1 MRDSPPIN
9 RHPTPIYLSPWPL
22 NGQIRVTHQRLPNV
36 VKAVVDMLF
45 LVSEHMI
52 VRLGSPVVLHA
63 CLEREQESANVV
75 EAVQLVEDGDV
86 VNLAFGG

>member
-1 MRDSPPIN
+1 
-9 RHPTPIYLSPWPL
+9 
-22 NGQIRVTHQRLPNV
+22 
-36 VKAVVDMLF
+36 MLF

-52 VRLGSPVVLHA
+52 VRLGRPVVLHA
-63 CLEREQESANVV
+63 CFEREQESANVV